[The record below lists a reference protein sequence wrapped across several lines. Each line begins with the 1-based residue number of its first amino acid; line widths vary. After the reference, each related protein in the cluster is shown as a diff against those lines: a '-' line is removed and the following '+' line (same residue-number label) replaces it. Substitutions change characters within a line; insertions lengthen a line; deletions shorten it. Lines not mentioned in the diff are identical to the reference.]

1 MSAPYSFTE
10 DWFQLGPVLWP
21 ELVKHLPDR
30 PSRRFLEIGSFEGR
44 SAVWIIENMARP
56 SDHIFLVDTWEG
68 GAEHSSINM
77 KQVEER
83 FDANIAQAKSRL
95 GCPAIHKIKT
105 TSTDALAH
113 QLRWMKSDEQL
124 IDFIYIDGSHLAH
137 DVLTDACMAWQLL
150 RTNGVLVF
158 DDYLWGDPRKPL
170 QRPKVAID
178 AFMNIFGGEIVV
190 LHISYQVAIK
200 KVKR

>member
-1 MSAPYSFTE
+1 MSYNFTE
-10 DWFQLGPVLWP
+10 DWFKIGSVLWP
-21 ELVKHLPDR
+21 ELIKHLPDR
-30 PSRRFLEIGSFEGR
+30 VSRRFLEIGSFEGR

-56 SDHIFLVDTWEG
+56 ADHVFLVDTWEG
-68 GAEHSSINM
+68 GQEHANINM
-77 KQVEER
+77 TEVEAR
-83 FDANIAQAKSRL
+83 FDANIAQVRTKIGA
-95 GCPAIHKIKT
+95 PQIHKIKT
-105 TSTDALAH
+105 TSTYALAH
-113 QLRWMKSDEQL
+113 QLRWMQVDDKL
-124 IDFIYIDGSHLAH
+124 MDFIYIDGSHQAK

-150 RTNGVLVF
+150 REGGVLVF

-170 QRPKVAID
+170 QRPKMAID

>member
-1 MSAPYSFTE
+1 MSAPYKFTK

-44 SAVWIIENMARP
+44 SAVWIIENMATP
-56 SDHIFLVDTWEG
+56 ADHVFLVDTWEG
-68 GAEHSSINM
+68 GQEHSEINM
-77 KQVEER
+77 RDVEAR
-83 FDANIAQAKSRL
+83 FDANIAQARTKL
-95 GCPAIHKIKT
+95 GCPQIHKIKT

-113 QLRWMKSDEQL
+113 QLRWMKTENQL
-124 IDFIYIDGSHLAH
+124 MDFIYIDGSHQAK

-150 RTNGVLVF
+150 REGGVMVF
-158 DDYLWGDPRKPL
+158 DDYLWGDPRTPL

>member
-1 MSAPYSFTE
+1 MSTPYKFTE

-56 SDHIFLVDTWEG
+56 ADHVFLVDTWEG
-68 GAEHSSINM
+68 GQEHSEINM
-77 KQVEER
+77 KDVEAR
-83 FDANIAQAKSRL
+83 FDANIAQARSTL
-95 GCPAIHKIKT
+95 GCPQIHKIKT
-105 TSTDALAH
+105 TSTDALAN
-113 QLRWMKSDEQL
+113 QLRWMKTEDDFM
-124 IDFIYIDGSHLAH
+124 DFIYIDGSHQAR
-137 DVLTDACMAWQLL
+137 DVLTDACMAWQVL
-150 RTNGVLVF
+150 REGGVMVF